1 MDWALLETIRAN
13 TLSAGHPLG
22 LTRVAG
28 GKKKPPHNCWWVV
41 FTVTITVVA
50 FLLGRMT

>member
-28 GKKKPPHNCWWVV
+28 GKKKPPYRWWEILL
-41 FTVTITVVA
+41 TVTITVVA
-50 FLLGRMT
+50 FILGRST